1 MKWSIEDAYK
11 KLNKDATLK
20 KIIKATGK
28 FEPVPSKDL
37 YSSLLTSIV
46 SQQLSVKAADTIWSR
61 FILLFPE
68 QIPHPNLLLK
78 LHDDKIRAAGL
89 SYQKAGYLKNI
100 ATFSLTNS
108 LSYKNLYRKSDTE
121 LVEYLTSIKGV
132 GQWTAEMILMFSMNR
147 ADIFPI
153 GDVGIQQAIKNHY
166 QLTSSGKILQNEM
179 IEVAEV
185 WRPYRTLACRHLWK
199 YKDEI

>member
-89 SYQKAGYLKNI
+89 SYQKAGYIKTARNWMRT
-100 ATFSLTNS
+100 ATAPGT
-108 LSYKNLYRKSDTE
+108 
-121 LVEYLTSIKGV
+121 
-132 GQWTAEMILMFSMNR
+132 R
-147 ADIFPI
+147 AKDPPAV
-153 GDVGIQQAIKNHY
+153 DV
-166 QLTSSGKILQNEM
+166 SSARGAM
-179 IEVAEV
+179 
-185 WRPYRTLACRHLWK
+185 PLAADSSCCS
-199 YKDEI
+199 